1 MESKLLKGRPI
12 ADKINN
18 NILEYIKLNN
28 IKTSLAILLIDERP
42 DSLTYIKLKRKKCEE
57 LGIHSFLFTFIG
69 S

>member
-18 NILEYIKLNN
+18 NISEYIKMNN
-28 IKTSLAILLIDERP
+28 IKTSLAILLVDERP

-57 LGIHSFLFTFIG
+57 
-69 S
+69 